1 MVYSCTA
8 CHIHTSNRADYK
20 KHIRTKKHLK
30 NIANIG
36 GTPGNESD
44 NHSSDIESAYE
55 NEVCLNITDISD
67 NSKHEYTG
75 FSIPNKTKP
84 TVKKVNNCKFC
95 GIGYSYSSGLYR
107 HMKICTG
114 RTNET
119 QSNTTNMNT
128 IITTLLHENKQF
140 KQIIMDVLK
149 TNNEITKN
157 THELIKQ
164 NQDTTNKVLD
174 ICKNNQ
180 SSVTNNIYN
189 HKGDN
194 NTFNLTVFLNEK
206 CKDAM
211 NMTDFVNTIE
221 VTMNDMENVGRRG
234 YVEGISSI
242 FIDNLK
248 NTDVHKRPI
257 HCSDRK
263 REVLYVKHTDRWE
276 RDSVDSQKLKHAVLV
291 VEQKHMGL
299 VNKWADEH
307 PGCEKSDNHANNM
320 YMNICRNV
328 SDGNDDKIL
337 KVVKNIAK
345 ESVIEKEAL
354 IV

>member
-36 GTPGNESD
+36 GTPGDESD

-263 REVLYVKHTDRWE
+263 RQILYVKESDKWK
-276 RDSVDSQKLKHAVLV
+276 RDEVNSRTLKNAVLV
-291 VEQKHMGL
+291 VGHKHAGL

-307 PGCEKSDNHANNM
+307 PGCEKSYSRDNDRF
-320 YMNICRNV
+320 MNICRNV
-328 SDGNDDKIL
+328 SDGDDDNIL

-345 ESVIEKEAL
+345 ETVIEKNEL
-354 IV
+354 M

>member
-1 MVYSCTA
+1 MLYYCNECIICTP
-8 CHIHTSNRADYK
+8 NRSDYN
-20 KHIRTKKHLK
+20 KHLQTKKHRNKVK
-30 NIANIG
+30 NQSNTSIVYPNNENTNDTIQINSNGYENVHDNANI
-36 GTPGNESD
+36 NLII
-44 NHSSDIESAYE
+44 SDIPIKPHEPDEDNKSFNKDKQCKYCG
-55 NEVCLNITDISD
+55 VC
-67 NSKHEYTG
+67 
-75 FSIPNKTKP
+75 
-84 TVKKVNNCKFC
+84 
-95 GIGYSYSSGLYR
+95 YSYSSGLSR
-107 HMKICTG
+107 HTKKCNG
-114 RTNET
+114 A
-119 QSNTTNMNT
+119 SNTKSKVLLQQNNNGNTNS
-128 IITTLLHENKQF
+128 IINIMLQENAEF
-140 KQIIMDVLK
+140 KQMIFDVMR
-149 TNNEITKN
+149 
-157 THELIKQ
+157 Q

-354 IV
+354 IE

>member
-1 MVYSCTA
+1 
-8 CHIHTSNRADYK
+8 
-20 KHIRTKKHLK
+20 LK
-30 NIANIG
+30 NIAKIG
-36 GTPGNESD
+36 GTPGDESD

-221 VTMNDMENVGRRG
+221 VTMNDMEIYR
-234 YVEGISSI
+234 
-242 FIDNLK
+242 
-248 NTDVHKRPI
+248 
-257 HCSDRK
+257 
-263 REVLYVKHTDRWE
+263 
-276 RDSVDSQKLKHAVLV
+276 
-291 VEQKHMGL
+291 
-299 VNKWADEH
+299 
-307 PGCEKSDNHANNM
+307 
-320 YMNICRNV
+320 
-328 SDGNDDKIL
+328 
-337 KVVKNIAK
+337 
-345 ESVIEKEAL
+345 
-354 IV
+354 

>member
-20 KHIRTKKHLK
+20 KHIRTKKHLR

-36 GTPGNESD
+36 GTPGDESD

-67 NSKHEYTG
+67 NNKHEYTG